1 MKVHFTFRHMDSSQE
16 LKDHTVD
23 KLARLSRY
31 EEREMTVHAIFS
43 VEKHARNVEFTLN
56 GTGHQFVSHESAEDM
71 YEAIDVAVDK
81 LDRQLNKDKEK
92 RKHHKGLQGSTPQVI
107 G

>member
-1 MKVHFTFRHMDSSQE
+1 MKVHFTFRHMDSTQE

-23 KLARLSRY
+23 KLSKLERY
-31 EEREMTVHAIFS
+31 EDREMTVHAIFTT
-43 VEKHARNVEFTLN
+43 EKHNKQVEFTLN
-56 GTGHQFVSHESAEDM
+56 GSGTQFVAHEAREDM

-81 LDRQLNKDKEK
+81 LDRQLNKDKEI
-92 RKHHKGLQGSTPQVI
+92 RKHHKGSQGSTPQTI